1 MGYDVTRQGLGWT
14 LFFFALLL
22 LLFREHSLAG
32 PVTFDPLSAGD
43 MPLGTALA
51 GVARRL
57 PVLSGVL
64 SAVLALAGGI
74 VLTRIVSRNMI
85 LLERTYMPILLYP
98 AVGCSVYFGPE
109 SLPAL
114 AASLLTIASFDTMLV
129 SFRRTAR
136 FGSLF
141 NSTILAGSALLVWS
155 HTAVYVL
162 LLPFALAVFKRSGR
176 EWIVAWAG
184 MLLPLAIC
192 SYVEW
197 GAGRPFLGPVS
208 RLWDGVR
215 GTLVGPGLD
224 LSTVRLALWVFWG
237 MCLTVT
243 VLSLV
248 TLWRRSGTMRTRAYK
263 SSVYFLWILF
273 FSLLPL
279 AAPGRAMT
287 DFVLPAAPLAVVLP
301 AYFNRRSGW
310 IPDAVYLLL
319 FGSVVCYGL
328 LSWAGY

>member
-22 LLFREHSLAG
+22 LLFWKHSLAE
-32 PVTFDPLSAGD
+32 PVPFDPLSAGD
-43 MPLGTALA
+43 MPLGTVLA

-57 PVLSGVL
+57 PVFSGIL
-64 SAVLALAGGI
+64 SALLAFAGGV

-98 AVGCSVYFGPE
+98 AVGCSAYFGPE

-114 AASLLTIASFDTMLV
+114 AASFLTIASFDTMLV

-141 NSTILAGSALLVWS
+141 NATILAGAALLVWS
-155 HTAVYVL
+155 HTIVYVL
-162 LLPFALAVFKRSGR
+162 LLPFALVVFKRSGR
-176 EWIVAWAG
+176 EWIVAWVG

-192 SYVEW
+192 SYIEW
-197 GAGRPFLGPVS
+197 GTGRSFLGPVS
-208 RLWDGVR
+208 RLWEGVR
-215 GTLVGPGLD
+215 GAFAGPGFD
-224 LSTVRLALWVFWG
+224 LPTIRPALWVFWS

-248 TLWRRSGTMRTRAYK
+248 ALWRRSGTMRTRAYK
-263 SSVYFLWILF
+263 SSV
-273 FSLLPL
+273 
-279 AAPGRAMT
+279 
-287 DFVLPAAPLAVVLP
+287 
-301 AYFNRRSGW
+301 
-310 IPDAVYLLL
+310 
-319 FGSVVCYGL
+319 
-328 LSWAGY
+328 